1 MSLESGKK
9 LGTTASL
16 IAVILPV
23 IGVLM
28 YVFSFVSSI
37 FASISPGANSA
48 ASLAFVIILFGV
60 IGVIAL
66 VGFILF
72 VVAMHRLS
80 QYYNEPSIFKN
91 TLYGFIVNIVGAI
104 TALLFY
110 IALTTTLTHSS
121 PQGTTQAAAATPLPT
136 IPPILNSLGLI
147 ISLIL
152 ALIGIAVII
161 GVVSAVFYMRAFNK
175 LGEKSGVDNFK
186 TTGLLY
192 LLGVVLSI
200 VGVGVLLMWIAW
212 ILALIG
218 FHSLKPKIP
227 ETTSTF
233 SYPTSTTSSTMPDV
247 SQRRYCPYC
256 GAENTPGSLY
266 CRSCGKQLK

>member
-1 MSLESGKK
+1 MNQ
-9 LGTTASL
+9 AS
-16 IAVILPV
+16 
-23 IGVLM
+23 
-28 YVFSFVSSI
+28 S
-37 FASISPGANSA
+37 
-48 ASLAFVIILFGV
+48 
-60 IGVIAL
+60 
-66 VGFILF
+66 
-72 VVAMHRLS
+72 R
-80 QYYNEPSIFKN
+80 
-91 TLYGFIVNIVGAI
+91 TRLYGFIVNIVGAI

-110 IALTTTLTHSS
+110 IALTTSVTHSV
-121 PQGTTQAAAATPLPT
+121 PQGTTQATVSTPLPT
-136 IPPILNSLGLI
+136 VPPILNSLGLI

-152 ALIGIAVII
+152 ALVGIAVII

-227 ETTSTF
+227 ETSTF
-233 SYPTSTTSSTMPDV
+233 AYPTLTPSSTMPDI
-247 SQRRYCPYC
+247 SQKRYCPYC
-256 GAENTPGSLY
+256 GAENIPGSLY
-266 CRSCGKQLK
+266 CRSCGKQLQ